1 MCIRDRNKDIPVPT
15 WFVGYAADDY
25 SVSYWKG
32 VNGCESRGVNGVFSQ
47 AKDYTPWQTQYAG
60 PISKVVV
67 TSGEADGAD
76 IYGFNT
82 YYTRY
87 DNTSAYGNALM
98 RRSDY
103 SDVIVAAHRSEDLYA
118 EQKVTMAD
126 GKTGTM
132 ICEVKEVSGEL
143 REFLYYIPDSAVQN
157 KNGAPLIL
165 SLIHI

>member
-1 MCIRDRNKDIPVPT
+1 
-15 WFVGYAADDY
+15 
-25 SVSYWKG
+25 
-32 VNGCESRGVNGVFSQ
+32 
-47 AKDYTPWQTQYAG
+47 
-60 PISKVVV
+60 
-67 TSGEADGAD
+67 
-76 IYGFNT
+76 
-82 YYTRY
+82 
-87 DNTSAYGNALM
+87 M

-157 KNGAPLIL
+157 KNGAPLITVWAGGSQTSIIFMDSIL
-165 SLIHI
+165 LVGDRECERCSPCICC